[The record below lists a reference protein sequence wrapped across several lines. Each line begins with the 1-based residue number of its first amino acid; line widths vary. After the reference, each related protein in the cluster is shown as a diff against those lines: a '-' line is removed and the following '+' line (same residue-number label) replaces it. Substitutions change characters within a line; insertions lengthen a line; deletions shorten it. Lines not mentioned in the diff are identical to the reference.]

1 MRSLFLYFK
10 SRENIFQKVEEVVNP
25 LLTPVVT
32 EYVFN
37 IPLVSFMPLTH
48 PFKKLHNS
56 NHSISTRRTAQLT
69 RIPLPSV
76 ERKKDREMDFSSLL
90 SNVQRSANAAQRRS
104 NSDNKQPQPGF
115 PSLQHQR
122 NTRRSQINNDSYS
135 PRKRQRHSNRGLRFN
150 ENEMKEALS
159 NLPRYTEPAPPSTSD
174 EQQFHLA
181 LLFITIDEL
190 PYEHIWKEWVS
201 QAADNNVQVSIVVH
215 AKCPN
220 QIKSTWLQDKLLVGL
235 PQQGRG
241 KEYAPPKYHSRSPE
255 WGSIEITRA
264 MLDLIH
270 EGLKVGVIGQNQDVR
285 FSTDRY
291 TVSGPPTQPV
301 NAFVF
306 VSETCLP
313 MVSLNFFCASIE
325 PNTSWVNYRNTP
337 NNGYSR
343 QLQFDKIHP
352 CISDTYKHKGD
363 QWCLLS
369 RGHATKLMDID
380 SHLPA
385 PLWQCFLDTKASD
398 EMYIPTCLSILGVLH
413 HQVKQKKITYCDWS
427 ESAKNPVT
435 FSNGKED
442 LKKIAKLSQKEG
454 CLFARKFS
462 PTALHSTELTGTL
475 TLKDWKEVIS

>member
-1 MRSLFLYFK
+1 
-10 SRENIFQKVEEVVNP
+10 
-25 LLTPVVT
+25 
-32 EYVFN
+32 
-37 IPLVSFMPLTH
+37 
-48 PFKKLHNS
+48 
-56 NHSISTRRTAQLT
+56 
-69 RIPLPSV
+69 
-76 ERKKDREMDFSSLL
+76 MDFSSLL
-90 SNVQRSANAAQRRS
+90 SNVQRSASAAQRRH

-115 PSLQHQR
+115 PSLQYQR
-122 NTRRSQINNDSYS
+122 NMRRPYSYNDSHP
-135 PRKRQRHSNRGLRFN
+135 PRKRQQHSNLRLRFN
-150 ENEMKEALS
+150 EHEMKEALS
-159 NLPRYTEPAPPSTSD
+159 SLRRDTNEPAPPETSD

-190 PYEHIWKEWVS
+190 PYEHIWNEWVN
-201 QAADNNVQVSIVVH
+201 QATDNNVQVSIIAH
-215 AKCPN
+215 AKFPN
-220 QIKSTWLQDKLLVGL
+220 QIKSPWLQAKLLVEP

-270 EGLKVGVIGQNQDVR
+270 EGLKVGVIGQNHDAR
-285 FSTDRY
+285 FSTNRY
-291 TVSGPPTQPV
+291 TVGGPPTQPV

-313 MVSLNFFCASIE
+313 VVSLKQFCASIE

-352 CISDTYKHKGD
+352 CISENYKHKGD

-369 RGHATKLMDID
+369 RRHAMKLMDID

-385 PLWQCFLDTKASD
+385 PFWQCFLDTKASD
-398 EMYIPTCLSILGVLH
+398 EMYIPTCLSMLGVLN
-413 HQVKQKKITYCDWS
+413 HQIEQKRITYCDWS

-435 FSNGKED
+435 FSNGKVDFE
-442 LKKIAKLSQKEG
+442 KVVKLSRREG

-462 PTALHSTELTGTL
+462 LAAFQSTELTGTL
-475 TLKDWKEVIS
+475 TLEDWAEAIL